1 MDTTDA
7 ALVRFFASGEAWNWD
22 IRASMAAAARHT
34 GLSRDAARQRMQ
46 RLQDRGIILGWDVAV
61 NPGLLGTEM
70 TRFEFD
76 CPEGPEKAR
85 LMAQLAALEGARIL
99 FDYHDGGLAGLYYTA
114 PEHRRRWLALLESLA
129 GAAPRVIPVH
139 MPAPTIKPTP
149 ATWRLIQ
156 VLRGGARAPLADI
169 AADLGVSTKTARR
182 RIEALQQGRGA
193 FLTLGT
199 DFSRFDKGI
208 IVEAKIAADDPAEV
222 RRRIEAW
229 PGITYLNQ
237 GGPVVVASLVVETP
251 LDVTR
256 TRQALAAMP
265 GVTWS
270 ACHILQQRLLLH
282 DWLDA
287 QIEQRIAAA
296 QA

>member
-46 RLQDRGIILGWDVAV
+46 RLEDRGIIVGWDVVV
-61 NPGLLGTEM
+61 NPGLLGSEM

-76 CPEGPEKAR
+76 CPDGPDKAR
-85 LMAQLAALEGARIL
+85 LMEQLATLEGARIL
-99 FDYHDGGLAGLYYTA
+99 FDYHGGGLAGLYYTA
-114 PEHRRRWLALLESLA
+114 PEHGRRWLALLESLA
-129 GAAPRVIPVH
+129 PSAPRAIPVH
-139 MPAPTIKPTP
+139 IPAPTIKPTR

-156 VLRGGARAPLADI
+156 VLRAGPRAPLADI
-169 AADLGVSTKTARR
+169 AAELGVSTKTARR
-182 RIEALQQGRGA
+182 RIEALQAGRGA

-199 DFSRFDKGI
+199 DFSRFEKGI
-208 IVEAKIAADDPAEV
+208 VVEAKVAAEDPSAI
-222 RRRIEAW
+222 RRQIEAW
-229 PGITYLNQ
+229 PGVTYMNQ
-237 GGPVVVASLVVETP
+237 GGPVVVASIVVETP
-251 LDVTR
+251 MDVTR
-256 TRQALAAMP
+256 TREALAAMP

-287 QIEQRIAAA
+287 QIEHRIAAA
-296 QA
+296 QV